1 MDALVEGRYNFA
13 DLPSHTKELYT
24 EEAATPYGNARY
36 VGRAFE
42 LFILVE
48 KGGRL
53 YAVDQ
58 HAAHERIL
66 YDRALSAPVPKQE
79 LLVPIPFTT
88 DCAEDDEFL
97 RREKDSLAGLGVVI
111 AADAVADAAAST
123 GAWKI
128 EALPVQ
134 WRLGD
139 EDTVREILSLRSSGE
154 NIARRWAATI
164 ACHAA
169 IRDGDII
176 DDDSAL
182 DIASQALELPIKC
195 CPHGRPIL
203 FELKKDDFLRAVRR
217 IK

>member
-1 MDALVEGRYNFA
+1 
-13 DLPSHTKELYT
+13 
-24 EEAATPYGNARY
+24 
-36 VGRAFE
+36 
-42 LFILVE
+42 VE
-48 KGGRL
+48 KDGRL

-66 YDRALSAPVPKQE
+66 YDRALASPIPKQE

-97 RREKDSLAGLGVVI
+97 RREKASLAKLGVVI
-111 AADAVADAAAST
+111 AADAVANATAS
-123 GAWKI
+123 GGWKI

-139 EDTVREILSLRSSGE
+139 EETVREILALRTSGE
-154 NIARRWAATI
+154 NIALRWAATI

-203 FELKKDDFLRAVRR
+203 FELKKDDFLRSVRR